1 MAAQVPGLNQLS
13 LSGIAEGE
21 IIEAQHVS
29 QSVQALTGQ
38 EPYQVTITGSLE
50 VSGSL
55 RTSGSVV
62 FKYVQETAG
71 DANTLPG
78 VLIDPSTGEL
88 FRGVVGGSV
97 GEKGAQGPDG
107 EKGETGAGTKGEKG
121 DKGQKGQQG
130 EIGVGTKGE
139 KGAQG
144 TIGEKGADSTVAGEK
159 GAQGPDGEK
168 GAQGTI
174 GEKGADST
182 VAGEKGAQ
190 GATGEKGEGA
200 TGEKGAQGTIGEKG
214 ADSTVAGEKGAQGP
228 DGEKGAQGATGT
240 GEKGA
245 QGPDGEKGAQ
255 GATGTGEK
263 GAQGATGTGE
273 KGAQGAD
280 GLAATVDVG
289 TTTTGTANVVNSGT
303 TSAAIFDFTVP
314 QGEKGEAG
322 AGGGSD
328 TVINGQVRYIAYSVG
343 TQEAQILSTGTVFG
357 NKTWNRVA
365 STVTVTSTAH
375 GLTAGDFIVVRGGS
389 DTYLYV
395 EISNVSTNAFDF
407 TSGTSGNASGS
418 DLSYIP
424 AAKLTTVSEAGATLE
439 VPSAGNI
446 QINSMAI
453 STGQK
458 TSSEFILTCPDDI
471 ENGSGDNTSLIGQ
484 NIPMVGV
491 YKLSDG
497 GFNPNGT
504 ISINSSS
511 PFNAFTVGGI
521 NTFVNNMI
529 RFQF

>member
-168 GAQGTI
+168 GAQG
-174 GEKGADST
+174 
-182 VAGEKGAQ
+182 
-190 GATGEKGEGA
+190 
-200 TGEKGAQGTIGEKG
+200 
-214 ADSTVAGEKGAQGP
+214 
-228 DGEKGAQGATGT
+228 ATGT
-240 GEKGA
+240 
-245 QGPDGEKGAQ
+245 GEKGAQ

-273 KGAQGAD
+273 KGAQGATGTGD
-280 GLAATVDVG
+280 KGETGLAATVDVG

>member
-1 MAAQVPGLNQLS
+1 
-13 LSGIAEGE
+13 
-21 IIEAQHVS
+21 
-29 QSVQALTGQ
+29 
-38 EPYQVTITGSLE
+38 
-50 VSGSL
+50 
-55 RTSGSVV
+55 
-62 FKYVQETAG
+62 
-71 DANTLPG
+71 
-78 VLIDPSTGEL
+78 
-88 FRGVVGGSV
+88 
-97 GEKGAQGPDG
+97 
-107 EKGETGAGTKGEKG
+107 
-121 DKGQKGQQG
+121 
-130 EIGVGTKGE
+130 
-139 KGAQG
+139 
-144 TIGEKGADSTVAGEK
+144 
-159 GAQGPDGEK
+159 
-168 GAQGTI
+168 
-174 GEKGADST
+174 
-182 VAGEKGAQ
+182 
-190 GATGEKGEGA
+190 
-200 TGEKGAQGTIGEKG
+200 
-214 ADSTVAGEKGAQGP
+214 
-228 DGEKGAQGATGT
+228 
-240 GEKGA
+240 
-245 QGPDGEKGAQ
+245 
-255 GATGTGEK
+255 
-263 GAQGATGTGE
+263 
-273 KGAQGAD
+273 
-280 GLAATVDVG
+280 
-289 TTTTGTANVVNSGT
+289 
-303 TSAAIFDFTVP
+303 
-314 QGEKGEAG
+314 
-322 AGGGSD
+322 
-328 TVINGQVRYIAYSVG
+328 
-343 TQEAQILSTGTVFG
+343 VFG